1 MLCFLVFTGVFKIEI
16 YVCYRKNINGKTVLP
31 FRGLKLTD
39 TYTKLFN
46 SRRSVVEKAERQL
59 F

>member
-1 MLCFLVFTGVFKIEI
+1 MFFGIHRVFKIEI
-16 YVCYRKNINGKTVLP
+16 YVCYRKNINGKTVVPL
-31 FRGLKLTD
+31 RGLKLTD

-46 SRRSVVEKAERQL
+46 SRHSVVEKAKRQL